1 MLLFLFLPFV
11 LMHPK
16 LRLLPFLLLL
26 LLPLPLPCILVSVL
40 GFLKVSSSFEALN
53 PFSFMQLYLYY
64 IHIIGNRLPFWDRCA
79 LKNIVNSLPQRF

>member
-53 PFSFMQLYLYY
+53 PFSFMQLYLYCT
-64 IHIIGNRLPFWDRCA
+64 HIIGNRLPFWDRRA

>member
-26 LLPLPLPCILVSVL
+26 LLPLPLPCILVSVV
-40 GFLKVSSSFEALN
+40 GFLKLSSSFEALN

-64 IHIIGNRLPFWDRCA
+64 AHIIGNRLPFWDRCA